1 MVNNLNTNRLLITG
15 SNGLIG
21 GILWSH
27 LSNIYE
33 VFGVDV
39 STPKNHAGMFIADLS
54 HYDQMFD
61 VLREIS
67 PISCIIHLAADGRR
81 NAGRK
86 SVWKN
91 NIIATKNIYTAA
103 KKSGVKRIIFASSN
117 QVTYGYEAFFN
128 RLGWQKNRIMITTRY
143 PVWPVSYYGIS
154 KVFGE
159 AIARFYYETTG
170 LESICLRIGSV
181 SKADDPK
188 EYSRLLSTWFCH
200 KDVAQLFKKSIISNL
215 RFGIYYA
222 VSNNKDRFWDIS
234 NTIRDLGYEPE
245 CDASLLR

>member
-1 MVNNLNTNRLLITG
+1 MNTSRLLITG

-33 VFGVDV
+33 IFGVDI
-39 STPKNHAGMFIADLS
+39 STPKNHTRIFKADLS
-54 HYDQMFD
+54 HYEQIFD
-61 VLREIS
+61 VMRKII

-81 NAGRK
+81 NAEWK

-91 NIIATKNIYTAA
+91 NIIATKNIYTVA
-103 KKSGVKRIIFASSN
+103 KKFGVKKIIFASSN
-117 QVTYGYEAFFN
+117 QVTYGYETFIN
-128 RLGWQKNRIMITTRY
+128 RLGSQKNRIMINTRY
-143 PVWPVSYYGIS
+143 PVWPTSYYGVS

-159 AIARFYYETTG
+159 AIARMYYETTG

-181 SKADDPK
+181 TKDDNPK
-188 EYSRLLSTWFCH
+188 EYSRFLTTWLCH
-200 KDVAQLFKKSIISNL
+200 QDVAQLFKVSIKSNV
-215 RFGIYYA
+215 RFGIYYG

-234 NTIRDLGYEPE
+234 NTIRDLGYEPV
-245 CDASLLR
+245 CDASLM